1 MEDLKIILSITTS
14 IMVILSTILTLLVKA
29 IKNNKTKKT
38 LQGVLSCTNQLIPLI
53 QEAERF
59 INYTGEEKKEYVITR
74 INKYMKEN
82 NIKMCDDE
90 LSNKIDE
97 LVLLTKNVN
106 YKKNTNKE
114 LKKISEVNYY
124 G

>member
-82 NIKMCDDE
+82 NIKM
-90 LSNKIDE
+90 
-97 LVLLTKNVN
+97 
-106 YKKNTNKE
+106 
-114 LKKISEVNYY
+114 
-124 G
+124 